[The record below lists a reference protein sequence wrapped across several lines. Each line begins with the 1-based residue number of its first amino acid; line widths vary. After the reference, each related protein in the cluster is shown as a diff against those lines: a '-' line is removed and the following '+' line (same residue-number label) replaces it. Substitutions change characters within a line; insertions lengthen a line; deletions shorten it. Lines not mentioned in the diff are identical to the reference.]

1 MGIGTLL
8 SLQRAAP
15 VLLRHLSAY
24 AELAEQDLAV
34 SRADVAARVR
44 AGVSLVISAIFAL
57 MMICACVIAATWDTP
72 YRLTAVITMA
82 SLFMAAAIVSAI
94 VLTKVPKQRAFA
106 GVRGEWQ
113 RDRLLLEQVM
123 LQGEAGSDPGH

>member
-1 MGIGTLL
+1 
-8 SLQRAAP
+8 
-15 VLLRHLSAY
+15 
-24 AELAEQDLAV
+24 
-34 SRADVAARVR
+34 
-44 AGVSLVISAIFAL
+44 VSLVISAIFAL

>member
-57 MMICACVIAATWDTP
+57 MMICAGVIAATWDTP

-82 SLFMAAAIVSAI
+82 SLFMAVAIVSAI